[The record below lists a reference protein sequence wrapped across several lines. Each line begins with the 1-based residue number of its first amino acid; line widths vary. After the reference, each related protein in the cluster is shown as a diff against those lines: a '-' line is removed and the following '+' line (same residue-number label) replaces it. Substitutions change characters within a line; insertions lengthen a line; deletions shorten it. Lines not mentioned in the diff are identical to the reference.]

1 MKYKNFEELQCWQDA
16 RKLVKDIYD
25 LAGKN
30 DILKRDF
37 GFRDQIQRAAISIMN
52 NIAEGFD
59 TGSSSSF
66 VRFLGYS
73 QASCSEV
80 QSMLYVASDVGYV
93 SQEEFK
99 NLCGLTLPVRKQIK
113 GFIKYLRNKAN

>member
-73 QASCSEV
+73 QA
-80 QSMLYVASDVGYV
+80 
-93 SQEEFK
+93 
-99 NLCGLTLPVRKQIK
+99 
-113 GFIKYLRNKAN
+113 